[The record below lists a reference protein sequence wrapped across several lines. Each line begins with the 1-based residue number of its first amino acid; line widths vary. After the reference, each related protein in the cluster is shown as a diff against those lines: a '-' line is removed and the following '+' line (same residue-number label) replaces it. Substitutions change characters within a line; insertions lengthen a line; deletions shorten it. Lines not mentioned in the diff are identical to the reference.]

1 MEGAIFSQTALVKEF
16 FNTACTIVTNSMI
29 PVFYSS
35 LFLSINLTKLVF
47 SETPDL
53 LKEVTA
59 KDLISF
65 GTLYATSI
73 SVCILFCCKSVL

>member
-1 MEGAIFSQTALVKEF
+1 
-16 FNTACTIVTNSMI
+16 MI

-35 LFLSINLTKLVF
+35 LFFSINLTKLVF

-59 KDLISF
+59 KDFISF
-65 GTLYATSI
+65 ETLYATSI
-73 SVCILFCCKSVL
+73 SVCILFLKNVL